1 MIETLGAHKPPR
13 RVSPSQLASLQGRL
27 DQVIGAIDDIVETTR
42 FDGQALLAGDWRVVL
57 TTSPSSPSFHVASA
71 STKALGDG
79 PKKRLSDMRSGG
91 QFDLLNASLANI
103 CEIIAQAAAQV
114 SLHQRQLATFVRS
127 SAFVSDAAMEVATE
141 NRAAAEQA
149 TSDLDLVLA
158 TSQLTRGYLLAA
170 AQSPRLDP

>member
-1 MIETLGAHKPPR
+1 M
-13 RVSPSQLASLQGRL
+13 
-27 DQVIGAIDDIVETTR
+27 
-42 FDGQALLAGDWRVVL
+42 
-57 TTSPSSPSFHVASA
+57 
-71 STKALGDG
+71 
-79 PKKRLSDMRSGG
+79 
-91 QFDLLNASLANI
+91 NASLANI